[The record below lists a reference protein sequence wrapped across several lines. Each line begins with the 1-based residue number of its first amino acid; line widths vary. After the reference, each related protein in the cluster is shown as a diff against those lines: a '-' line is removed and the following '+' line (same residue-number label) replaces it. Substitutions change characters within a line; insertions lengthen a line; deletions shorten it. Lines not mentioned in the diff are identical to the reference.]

1 MNTLKYKFI
10 RNKII
15 VIAITIA
22 LFTTVAVLSLLSFQI
37 DGLSHPIFKF
47 WKNIFAHGDM
57 SDKWTVV
64 DIYFGIF
71 VIAAITIS
79 LSISLSILLM
89 RSILA
94 ALEEMN
100 AASKNIL
107 EGNYNFDIMVPPEKE
122 LAELSK
128 NLEALRLQLKEN
140 EEEKWRLENERNMI
154 MASLSHDMKT
164 PITSIKGYLEGI
176 NDGLAKDEET
186 LKRYLDIISAK
197 SKLLEQLAEN
207 MADYSEL
214 ELGRMHF
221 NFKYL
226 DFSELVDSLCKLWR
240 LEMSEQKRELVE
252 RITEK
257 ELLIVGDELKL
268 KRVFDNLVTNAIK
281 YSKEGSEIL
290 VSLEEVE
297 RGALLV
303 VSDNGKG
310 IGKDDLRSVFDGFFR
325 GDAARTNVS
334 GNGLGLS
341 IAKQIVENHH
351 GKIWIRSERNVG
363 TQVYIYIPIRKKE
376 ERTAYEN
383 IDS

>member
-37 DGLSHPIFKF
+37 DGSSHHIFKF
-47 WKNIFAHGDM
+47 WKNIFAHRDM

-71 VIAAITIS
+71 IIAAITIS

-140 EEEKWRLENERNMI
+140 EEEKRRLENERNMI

-226 DFSELVDSLCKLWR
+226 DFSELIDSLCKLWR

-363 TQVYIYIPIRKKE
+363 TQVYIYIPIREKE